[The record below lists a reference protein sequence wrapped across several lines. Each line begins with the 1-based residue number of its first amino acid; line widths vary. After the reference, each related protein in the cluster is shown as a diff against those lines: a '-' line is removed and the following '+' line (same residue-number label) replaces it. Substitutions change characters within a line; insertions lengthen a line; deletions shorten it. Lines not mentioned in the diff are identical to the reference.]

1 MLKIKSTFYILIF
14 ILLNFNLLC
23 LADNITTDRPD
34 QSEGSYVVP
43 KNALQIENGIT
54 IADEVLQ
61 NNFLMRYG
69 VTNSTELRF
78 LADVGKFGIIKGL
91 TPITLGMKQRL
102 FNQTEILPEITFVGY
117 ITLNNVAFDNQ
128 KNFNFTPIPFE
139 VKLALNKDLSDKFS
153 MLFNIATTNGFNNY
167 NLTLSSGYTLTD
179 KFTAFFEIFSNVSK
193 DISNYNFDLGVLY
206 LITPKLQIDLALAKS
221 FTSDEDLLYTT
232 FGIAY
237 VFND

>member
-78 LADVGKFGIIKGL
+78 LADVGKF
-91 TPITLGMKQRL
+91 
-102 FNQTEILPEITFVGY
+102 
-117 ITLNNVAFDNQ
+117 
-128 KNFNFTPIPFE
+128 
-139 VKLALNKDLSDKFS
+139 
-153 MLFNIATTNGFNNY
+153 
-167 NLTLSSGYTLTD
+167 
-179 KFTAFFEIFSNVSK
+179 
-193 DISNYNFDLGVLY
+193 
-206 LITPKLQIDLALAKS
+206 
-221 FTSDEDLLYTT
+221 
-232 FGIAY
+232 
-237 VFND
+237 